1 MVNFIVRGLKADRFS
16 TYPPCTPPD
25 GGVDKDETELS
36 YQRCPD
42 TASTGNK

>member
-16 TYPPCTPPD
+16 TYPCTPD